1 MIILDIVYYKNRVDT
16 IILNS
21 SSLYIFNLNLIFF
34 ISPLILLFLF
44 VELVRHKY
52 IIKYKA
58 ANFRNEKWKL

>member
-16 IILNS
+16 IILSS
-21 SSLYIFNLNLIFF
+21 SSLNIFNLNLIFF

-44 VELVRHKY
+44 VELVRYKY